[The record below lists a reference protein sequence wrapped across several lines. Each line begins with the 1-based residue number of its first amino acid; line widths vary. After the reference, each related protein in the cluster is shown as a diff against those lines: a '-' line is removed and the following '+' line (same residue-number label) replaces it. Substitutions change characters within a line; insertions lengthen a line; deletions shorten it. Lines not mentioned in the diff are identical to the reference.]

1 MAANNGSVRT
11 ALCCCC
17 FLLFTCC
24 VFLRLE
30 DKVGSKGWKLQKKSM
45 DVISQCGMCEP
56 LSAITVVQKLEK
68 SISTVFGISEN
79 VFLEALPSTILKARH
94 KDHYLY
100 YLYCLR

>member
-1 MAANNGSVRT
+1 MLLLFFVVYL
-11 ALCCCC
+11 LCCS
-17 FLLFTCC
+17 
-24 VFLRLE
+24 E
-30 DKVGSKGWKLQKKSM
+30 VGRQSKGWKLQKKSM

-100 YLYCLR
+100 HLR